1 MAERGRAD
9 RVPERSSLD
18 DLLGQIMARVSQ
30 RETSEKYG
38 RVRSA
43 EDLHDAWHL
52 LLTGAV
58 VELSFE

>member
-9 RVPERSSLD
+9 RVPKRSSLE
-18 DLLGQIMARVSQ
+18 DLLGKIMTRMSQ

-43 EDLHDAWHL
+43 ENLHDAWHL
-52 LLTGAV
+52 LPTGAA